1 MSLHQVASDD
11 VKRLE
16 ENKGL
21 TQGSEAVET
30 SEETQGAQAE
40 FLAGTASHIVGSGRL
55 FPRLTMLWMCLSK
68 QRSCVACTDPVSIP
82 STEMSL

>member
-21 TQGSEAVET
+21 TQGSEALET
-30 SEETQGAQAE
+30 SEETQGAQPE
-40 FLAGTASHIVGSGRL
+40 FLAGTASYIVGGGRL
-55 FPRLTMLWMCLSK
+55 FPHLTMLWLCLSK
-68 QRSCVACTDPVSIP
+68 QRPCVACTDPFSIP